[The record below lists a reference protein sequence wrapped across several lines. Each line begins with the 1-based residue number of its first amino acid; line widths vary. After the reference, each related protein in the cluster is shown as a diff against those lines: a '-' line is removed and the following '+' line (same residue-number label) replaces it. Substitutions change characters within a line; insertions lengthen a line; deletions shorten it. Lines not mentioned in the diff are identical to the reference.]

1 VIAPCVRSA
10 ILALGA
16 ALLLAAPASAAVPTR
31 DEAVLNRRSETSS
44 VKLKLLDVSKST
56 KSHTKGIHCATTT
69 GQKGASRDTSR
80 SVAPNGGDNRLKQF
94 DPAIERSSQ
103 NAGNAG
109 RAAQQ
114 RALIDGTSTVVGGI
128 DTQQSVLPD
137 TRQVYEQLSQGV
149 GTAPTVMGAFDQN
162 SAARIQNGITWNQA
176 AQGANLLVHALNVAN
191 LFRVGEMSASAQ
203 GMKTGVPAP
212 LPSVTGGMCL
222 AGYAGQG
229 TADNPCRPAGSL
241 CQTTAPGTQPDP
253 NCVSRRYID
262 QRGNVAFYLGAVQ
275 DKALTALL
283 DNPFIPAAPVNPT
296 ARVVGSPQPGVAAA
310 LARQR

>member
-1 VIAPCVRSA
+1 MIARRLCARA
-10 ILALGA
+10 GA
-16 ALLLAAPASAAVPTR
+16 GLLALLLATGASAAIPTR
-31 DEAVLNRRSETSS
+31 DEFVLNRRSETSS
-44 VKLKLLDVSKST
+44 VKVKLLGVGKLT
-56 KSHTKGIHCATTT
+56 RNNTKGIRCAVTT

-80 SVAPNGGDNRLKQF
+80 PVTPNGGDGRLKQF
-94 DPAIERSSQ
+94 DPAIERPSQ

-128 DTQQSVLPD
+128 DTQQSVLPE
-137 TRQVYEQLSQGV
+137 TRQVYGQLSQGV

-162 SAARIQNGITWNQA
+162 SAARIQNAMTWNQA
-176 AQGANLLVHALNVAN
+176 TQGANLLVQALTVAN
-191 LFRVGEMSASAQ
+191 LFRVGETSAAAQ

-212 LPSVTGGMCL
+212 RPSVSAAMCL

-229 TADNPCRPAGSL
+229 TATDPCRPANST
-241 CQTTAPGTQPDP
+241 CRTSAPGTPTDP

-262 QRGNVAFYLGAVQ
+262 HGGNVAFYLGTVQ

-283 DNPFIPAAPVNPT
+283 DEPIIPAAPVVSAPLT
-296 ARVVGSPQPGVAAA
+296 SPSVLAPAPQP
-310 LARQR
+310 